1 MRSNIVDLL
10 VLSGIVLAFR
20 VGITSYSDTSQYYII
35 FDNNLATGQAPVS
48 AVSGAVAATPVEQ
61 SAIEDQVLHTS
72 LLFTC
77 YIKLYHVV

>member
-1 MRSNIVDLL
+1 MFAEIQRQKSLM
-10 VLSGIVLAFR
+10 SPAAFDVYTLDIMHR
-20 VGITSYSDTSQYYII
+20 
-35 FDNNLATGQAPVS
+35 LATGQAPVS